1 MGKRPY
7 LCTVKTKHF
16 GLMKKIFA
24 IMMLLPL
31 MAQGQTLEE
40 CQQAAERNYPLI
52 RQYGLIEQ
60 TTALTLS
67 NLAKG
72 WLPQV
77 TASAQATLQSDVVE
91 WPDQMQTIYQQ
102 MGLDMKGLKKDQY
115 KVGLDVQQMLFDG
128 GVISSQRDIAREQGR
143 VEQAQAEV
151 TMYQVRRRVN
161 EMFFGLLM
169 LDEQIQLNRDL
180 QQLLDANE
188 KKLESMWKRGTASE
202 SDYQAVKAER
212 LNVVQQATTLDA
224 QRRAVT
230 RMLSAF
236 CGMEVTQ
243 AEKPALIALPST
255 DVVQR
260 PELKAIDA
268 QLSLAGAQERALNA
282 ALRPKLSLF
291 ASGFYGYP
299 GYNMFEDMM
308 SHDWSWNGMV
318 GARLTWNLGAFY
330 THRSDKAKLRL
341 QRDMAETSRDVFLF
355 NNRLE
360 QIQQNENIEQ
370 YRRLMTDDEE
380 IIALRAS
387 VRKAAES
394 KLAHGIIDV
403 NDLVKEINAENA
415 ARLQQSI
422 HEIKLLKEVYDL
434 KFTTNN

>member
-1 MGKRPY
+1 
-7 LCTVKTKHF
+7 
-16 GLMKKIFA
+16 
-24 IMMLLPL
+24 MMLLPL
-31 MAQGQTLEE
+31 LAQGQTLEE

-52 RQYGLIEQ
+52 SQYGLIEK
-60 TTALTLS
+60 TTDLTVS
-67 NLAKG
+67 NLSKG

-77 TASAQATLQSDVVE
+77 TASAQATYQSDVVA

-115 KVGLDVQQMLFDG
+115 KVGIDVQQMVFDG
-128 GVISSQRDIAREQGR
+128 GAISSQRDIAREQGR
-143 VEQAQAEV
+143 VQEAQTEV

-161 EMFFGLLM
+161 EMYFGLLM
-169 LDEQIQLNRDL
+169 LDEQIALNNDL
-180 QQLLDANE
+180 QSLLAANE
-188 KKLESMWKRGTASE
+188 QKLSSMWKRGTASE

-212 LNVVQQATTLDA
+212 LNVMQQATTLDA
-224 QRRAVT
+224 QRRAVM

-236 CGMEVTQ
+236 CGMEVTHV
-243 AEKPALIALPST
+243 EKPALIALPSQ
-255 DVVQR
+255 DVAQR

-268 QLSLAGAQERALNA
+268 QLSLANAQERLLNA
-282 ALRPKLSLF
+282 ALRPRLSLF

-299 GYNMFEDMM
+299 GYNMFDDMM

-318 GARLTWNLGAFY
+318 GARLSWNLGAFY
-330 THRSDKAKLRL
+330 THRNDKAKIRL
-341 QRDMAETSRDVFLF
+341 QRDMAETSREVFLF

-360 QIQQNENIEQ
+360 LIQLNENIEQ
-370 YRRLMTDDEE
+370 YRRLMNDDEE
-380 IIALRAS
+380 IIALRSS

-415 ARLQQSI
+415 ARVQQSM
-422 HEIKLLKEVYDL
+422 HEIKLLKEVYDM

>member
-1 MGKRPY
+1 MKR
-7 LCTVKTKHF
+7 LFV
-16 GLMKKIFA
+16 A
-24 IMMLLPL
+24 MMLLPL
-31 MAQGQTLEE
+31 LAQGQTLEE

-52 RQYGLIEQ
+52 SQYGLIEK
-60 TTALTLS
+60 TTDLTIS
-67 NLAKG
+67 NLSKG

-77 TASAQATLQSDVVE
+77 TASAQATYQSDVVA

-115 KVGLDVQQMLFDG
+115 KVGIDVQQMVFDG
-128 GVISSQRDIAREQGR
+128 GAISSQRDIAREQGR
-143 VEQAQAEV
+143 VQEAQTEV

-161 EMFFGLLM
+161 EMYFGLLM
-169 LDEQIQLNRDL
+169 LDEQIALNNDL
-180 QQLLDANE
+180 QSLLAANE
-188 KKLESMWKRGTASE
+188 QKLSSMWKRGTASE

-212 LNVVQQATTLDA
+212 LNVMQQATTLDA
-224 QRRAVT
+224 QRRAVM

-236 CGMEVTQ
+236 CGMEVTHV
-243 AEKPALIALPST
+243 EKPALIALPSQ
-255 DVVQR
+255 DVAQR

-268 QLSLAGAQERALNA
+268 QLSLANAQERLLNA

-299 GYNMFEDMM
+299 GYNMFDDMM

-318 GARLTWNLGAFY
+318 GARLSWNLGAFY
-330 THRSDKAKLRL
+330 THRNDKAKIRL
-341 QRDMAETSRDVFLF
+341 QRDMAETSREVFLF

-360 QIQQNENIEQ
+360 LIQQNENIEQ
-370 YRRLMTDDEE
+370 YRRLMNDDEE
-380 IIALRAS
+380 IIALRSS

-415 ARLQQSI
+415 ARVQQSM
-422 HEIKLLKEVYDL
+422 HEIKLLKEVYDM

>member
-1 MGKRPY
+1 MKEKR
-7 LCTVKTKHF
+7 
-16 GLMKKIFA
+16 MKRLFVA
-24 IMMLLPL
+24 MMLLPL
-31 MAQGQTLEE
+31 LAQGQTLEE

-52 RQYGLIEQ
+52 SQYGLIEK
-60 TTALTLS
+60 TTDLTVS
-67 NLAKG
+67 NLSKG

-77 TASAQATLQSDVVE
+77 TASAQATYQSDVVA

-115 KVGLDVQQMLFDG
+115 KVGIDVQQMVFDG
-128 GVISSQRDIAREQGR
+128 GAISSQRDIAREQGR
-143 VEQAQAEV
+143 VQEAQTEV

-161 EMFFGLLM
+161 EMYFGLLM
-169 LDEQIQLNRDL
+169 LDEQIALNNDL
-180 QQLLDANE
+180 QSLLAANE
-188 KKLESMWKRGTASE
+188 QKLSSMWKRGTASE

-212 LNVVQQATTLDA
+212 LNVMQQATTLDA
-224 QRRAVT
+224 QRRAVI

-236 CGMEVTQ
+236 CGLEVTHV
-243 AEKPALIALPST
+243 EKPALIALPSQ
-255 DVVQR
+255 DVAQR

-268 QLSLAGAQERALNA
+268 QLSLANAQERLLNA
-282 ALRPKLSLF
+282 ALMPRLSLF

-299 GYNMFEDMM
+299 GYNMFDDMM

-318 GARLTWNLGAFY
+318 GARLSWNLGAFY
-330 THRSDKAKLRL
+330 THRNDKAKIRL
-341 QRDMAETSRDVFLF
+341 QRDMAETSREVFLF

-360 QIQQNENIEQ
+360 LIQQNENIEQ
-370 YRRLMTDDEE
+370 YRRLMNDDEE
-380 IIALRAS
+380 IIALRSS

-415 ARLQQSI
+415 ARVQQSM
-422 HEIKLLKEVYDL
+422 HEIKLLKEVYDM